1 MGVEREP
8 GILVDMGYY
17 GWGSRPTRPVRQRS
31 APLCTWPDGCR
42 RKTWDVSGRCPAHRA
57 AGPDTDTAAGVP
69 PPVVAA
75 GADPFAGEETEAQK
89 LLGLLEWG
97 GDREAI
103 GLAEAGV
110 TADDWPMW
118 SKAFKG
124 FGQADQIYW
133 AATHGVT
140 PDMLPVL
147 CGLADPYKGLSRF
160 VKDPATG
167 TFDRTVDWDAVRA
180 WAEMSPSLPPVAVDR
195 LVTEFGW
202 RPDSE
207 PAVTLLAAG
216 VDPHELTAWAE
227 WIDKGHGDVT
237 GAVGWAQAG
246 FTRRDAVLLADAGF
260 GAGDAAS
267 RLAGLPDGYLDDDL
281 DQLKL
286 ATGTVP
292 IRRSVKVI
300 ADAAGID
307 RDLLGRY
314 DSAGVHGVLDMVTL
328 TRAGVT
334 PTEYRKWRRGT
345 LGRSGLDIDA
355 GSIASAARAGVA
367 PADAE
372 VYADVGAPRAG
383 WGALTA
389 AGATG
394 DQVLVVLADADDG
407 LYRKEI
413 AGRKEC
419 PPQTLTRIATDTAR
433 TSPAAARA
441 VAGRDDAPPE
451 ALAAL
456 AAHDDVFVR
465 RAVAF
470 NASTPPE
477 ALTPLAADPDAQVRS
492 AAARHPNLPAAGKAA
507 GGLLAD

>member
-1 MGVEREP
+1 MRGEP
-8 GILVDMGYY
+8 GIVGAMGYY
-17 GWGSRPTRPVRQRS
+17 RDWGPPRPVRQRS
-31 APLCTWPDGCR
+31 APLCTWPEGCR

-57 AGPDTDTAAGVP
+57 AGPDTDTGAAVP
-69 PPVVAA
+69 APVVAA
-75 GADPFAGEETEAQK
+75 GADPFAVGETEAQK

-103 GLAEAGV
+103 ALAEAGV

-118 SKAFKG
+118 SEAFKG

-167 TFDRTVDWDAVRA
+167 AFDRTVDWGAVSA

-207 PAVTLLAAG
+207 PAATMLAAG

-227 WIDKGHGDVT
+227 WVNEGRGDVT
-237 GAVGWAQAG
+237 DAVGWTQAG

-260 GAGDAAS
+260 DVGDAAS
-267 RLAGLPDGYLDDDL
+267 RLAGLPGGYLDDDL

-300 ADAAGID
+300 ADAAGLD

-314 DSAGVHGVLDMVTL
+314 DSADVHGVLDMVAL
-328 TRAGVT
+328 T
-334 PTEYRKWRRGT
+334 
-345 LGRSGLDIDA
+345 
-355 GSIASAARAGVA
+355 RAGVA
-367 PADAE
+367 PAEYRKWRKGPLGRGGVDVSPDDIVRLVNGGVGPADAA
-372 VYADVGAPRAG
+372 VYATADVPMGYWLEATERG
-383 WGALTA
+383 G
-389 AGATG
+389 TG
-394 DQVLVVLADADDG
+394 DQALPVLA
-407 LYRKEI
+407 EI
-413 AGRKEC
+413 ADGRFREGVAVHKSC
-419 PPQTLTRIATDTAR
+419 PPETLTRIAVDSAR
-433 TSPAAARA
+433 TSNRAART
-441 VAGRDDAPPE
+441 VAGRDDAPGD

-456 AAHDDVFVR
+456 AVHRQADVR
-465 RAVAF
+465 QRVAS
-470 NASTPPE
+470 NQNTPPE
-477 ALTPLAADPDAQVRS
+477 VLTALAADPDPGVRS
-492 AAARHPNLPAAGKAA
+492 AAGRHPNLPAAGKAA